1 MPLELTG
8 AMLSDVGRVRAAN
21 EDCAAYILPDP
32 RDPSDRR
39 CPVIVVAD
47 GMGGHVAGEVASRL
61 ACETVMRRLSE
72 PDLGPAELLRGAIAA
87 ANDTILEHA
96 RLDPRLQ
103 GMGTTLTAIL
113 VRDGR
118 AWLGHVGDS
127 RAYLLRDGELH
138 QLSEDHSLVGEMV
151 RSGLLSPEAA
161 RSHPEKNVIYKA
173 LGTSPD
179 VEPAVWQAGLD
190 LRPGDVLLLCSDG
203 LTDLVPDAAIATSLE
218 QHEPLDA
225 CRDLVQQAM
234 EAGGH
239 DNVTVGVFRV
249 AELEAG
255 TTTSVPTTR
264 TVPAG
269 EIS

>member
-1 MPLELTG
+1 
-8 AMLSDVGRVRAAN
+8 MLSDVGRVRSGN
-21 EDCAAYILPDP
+21 EDCAAYVLPNAD
-32 RDPSDRR
+32 DAGDSR
-39 CPVIVVAD
+39 CPVMVVAD

-61 ACETVMRRLSE
+61 ACETVMRRLGE
-72 PDLGPAELLRGAIAA
+72 PDLGPAELLREAIAA
-87 ANDTILEHA
+87 ANDVILEEA
-96 RLDPRLQ
+96 RRDPRLE
-103 GMGTTLTAIL
+103 GMGTTLTALL
-113 VRDGR
+113 VRDGK

-161 RSHPEKNVIYKA
+161 RSHPEKNVLYKA
-173 LGTSPD
+173 LGTTSD
-179 VEPAVWQAGLD
+179 VEPTVWQAGLD
-190 LRPGDVLLLCSDG
+190 LRPGDVLLVCSDG

-225 CRDLVQQAM
+225 CRDLLQQAM
-234 EAGGH
+234 EAGGY

-249 AELEAG
+249 AEFEAG
-255 TTTSVPTTR
+255 RTTPVPTTR

-269 EIS
+269 EPS